1 MKVKKMTELRSMKDY
16 DHIFEQEY
24 GATFYDNDAN
34 PANWIH
40 HHDYYE
46 MVFYFGNTPL
56 KYYYEGKT
64 YLLCKGDIVLCD
76 VFKNHQ
82 FCTKKNINYTRTS
95 IGVTPM
101 LLTKLSHTD
110 FNLFRLFNESNPNYP
125 VFHMELVDNVKYVNL
140 VSEYMKLEQDK
151 NAKILQRALV
161 HMILAYLYLDCC
173 SGIEESVK
181 DNTQREL
188 IISILEYIEDHM
200 KHWITLN
207 QISESLNYSV
217 GYLSKVFKDNTG
229 QNLNRYI
236 LKKRVD
242 NAKYLIK
249 KGVSIVDAAEQS
261 GFSNYSYFYR
271 ALKKIEGLTPR
282 DFQSQNCFVLPG
294 DEREK

>member
-1 MKVKKMTELRSMKDY
+1 
-16 DHIFEQEY
+16 
-24 GATFYDNDAN
+24 
-34 PANWIH
+34 
-40 HHDYYE
+40 
-46 MVFYFGNTPL
+46 
-56 KYYYEGKT
+56 
-64 YLLCKGDIVLCD
+64 
-76 VFKNHQ
+76 
-82 FCTKKNINYTRTS
+82 
-95 IGVTPM
+95 
-101 LLTKLSHTD
+101 
-110 FNLFRLFNESNPNYP
+110 
-125 VFHMELVDNVKYVNL
+125 MELVDNVKYVNL

-151 NAKILQRALV
+151 KTRKILQRALV

-249 KGVSIVDAAEQS
+249 KGEII
-261 GFSNYSYFYR
+261 
-271 ALKKIEGLTPR
+271 KKVPEGELL
-282 DFQSQNCFVLPG
+282 SVLQEELEHWNG
-294 DEREK
+294 